1 MVGTQVLEQSLDID
15 FDFLATE
22 LCPMDLL
29 LQRIG
34 REHRH
39 AGRARPAPLKR
50 ARCAVLM
57 PEEGFDEGSRAVYGE
72 WLLWRTKMLLPAVIR
87 LPGDIPV
94 LVQDAYRWDGDDALP
109 GTEESARALQAY
121 RSARQDMQAR
131 AQTHVIARPKISRY
145 PRRNVLDNWMH
156 EESAAFR
163 SAGPGGR
170 ARRGALRRGAGD
182 DAAPGWHGLL
192 SFRGRNG
199 APPSRRTG
207 RPRSRRAAGSPG
219 SACGCPGISAAA
231 GPLTP

>member
-1 MVGTQVLEQSLDID
+1 
-15 FDFLATE
+15 
-22 LCPMDLL
+22 
-29 LQRIG
+29 
-34 REHRH
+34 
-39 AGRARPAPLKR
+39 
-50 ARCAVLM
+50 M

-156 EESAAFR
+156 EESAHFEAQARAAVRDGEPSVEVLVMMRRRDGTVCFP
-163 SAGPGGR
+163 SVAGTGR
-170 ARRGALRRGAGD
+170 LRPDGQAALAAGEPQD
-182 DAAPGWHGLL
+182 RQAAP
-192 SFRGRNG
+192 
-199 APPSRRTG
+199 
-207 RPRSRRAAGSPG
+207 
-219 SACGCPGISAAA
+219 AAA
-231 GPLTP
+231 RVFQPPLDH